1 MDNYKTSRTIALL
14 IMSLLLNACTS
25 AGLFVINSAAR
36 LDAQHEKS
44 RDISYGPADW
54 QALDVY
60 RPQSESDDLP
70 VILFFYGGG
79 WDSGAK
85 ESYLFVAQA
94 FTELGYVVVVP
105 DYVKYPTGKFPQ
117 FMEDGARAFAWTR
130 ENVEQYGGDPQ
141 RIFMAGHSAGAHLGA
156 LLLTDDRYLEAQ
168 GYSPTDI
175 RAFAGLA
182 GPYNFTPEEPQYQR
196 IFAPP
201 ENYPL
206 IRASRFVSGDE
217 PPMFL
222 ARGGDDGTV
231 GPQNQARLAESLQGA
246 GIEHQTHTYPGVSH
260 VGILLGMA
268 PLLRRNSTVTEDIHS
283 FFSRYH

>member
-1 MDNYKTSRTIALL
+1 MCLFLS
-14 IMSLLLNACTS
+14 ACTS
-25 AGLFVINSAAR
+25 AGLFVINTAAR
-36 LDAQHEKS
+36 LDAEHD
-44 RDISYGPADW
+44 RTTDISFGPASW
-54 QALDVY
+54 QTLDVY
-60 RPQSESDDLP
+60 RPEGEAGDLP

-79 WDSGAK
+79 WDSGSKAD
-85 ESYLFVAQA
+85 YLFVARA
-94 FTELGYVVVVP
+94 FTELGYVVVLP

-130 ENVEQYGGDPQ
+130 ENIQQHGGDP
-141 RIFMAGHSAGAHLGA
+141 RRLFIAGHSAGAHLGA
-156 LLLTDDRYLEAQ
+156 LLLTDDRYLAAE
-168 GYSPTDI
+168 GYAPNDV

-182 GPYNFTPEEPQYQR
+182 GPYNFTPQEPKYQR

-201 ENYPL
+201 ENYPM

-246 GIEHQTHTYPGVSH
+246 GIEHQTRTYSGVSH

-268 PLLRRNSTVTEDIHS
+268 PLLGRNSTVTKDIHS
-283 FFSRYH
+283 FFYRYH